1 MFLADEF
8 SLCFIGGRDS
18 DCNIRDKKQNFN
30 SLKINWKVLCITNF
44 DPFVTKWTMFSS
56 TIEQYNFSSY
66 SLAVFCTG
74 SKSCTHSLL
83 LMQWV
88 NMMLSVA

>member
-1 MFLADEF
+1 MNFPCVSVVLGTVIATF
-8 SLCFIGGRDS
+8 VI
-18 DCNIRDKKQNFN
+18 KKQNFN

-44 DPFVTKWTMFSS
+44 DPFVTKRTMFSS
-56 TIEQYNFSSY
+56 TTEQYNFSSY
-66 SLAVFCTG
+66 SLAVYCTG